1 MQTRQ
6 LKIEGD
12 MTIYR
17 AVELK
22 QILLD
27 ALEQCVALDIDLSMV
42 SELDT
47 TGVQLLLLAQQ
58 TADDGKQTLRLLN
71 HSAAVREVFDLL
83 NLGLHFTN
91 RAAAAHGEAL
101 P

>member
-1 MQTRQ
+1 METRQ

-22 QILLD
+22 QTLLE
-27 ALEQCVALDIDLSMV
+27 ALEQSVALDVDLSGV
-42 SELDT
+42 SEIDT

-58 TADDGKQTLRLLN
+58 LAEERKQTLRLVH

-83 NLGLHFTN
+83 NLGIHFGSPGAGAQ
-91 RAAAAHGEAL
+91 RGVGA
-101 P
+101 